1 MPKRFTAIVPTFMKA
16 VSDNFQFSPAVRVG
30 SHILV
35 SGIIGVD
42 FQGRLPADFRSQ
54 AENVLATLEAIVSEA
69 GATMDDVV
77 SLNSYHVGD
86 LQSQLAQLAE
96 VKAGRLGAPPYP
108 IWTGVGS
115 RSSQCRARSLKC
127 PQWCRRV
134 TKHLSLG
141 QEERPLL
148 HPVSAHLT

>member
-1 MPKRFTAIVPTFMKA
+1 MQKRFTAIVPTSMEALSKH
-16 VSDNFQFSPAVRVG
+16 FQFSPAVRVG

-42 FQGRLPADFRSQ
+42 PQGRLPADFRRQ

-86 LQSQLAQLAE
+86 LQSQLAQL
-96 VKAGRLGAPPYP
+96 
-108 IWTGVGS
+108 IWTGVGVA
-115 RSSQCRARSLKC
+115 QLAM
-127 PQWCRRV
+127 P
-134 TKHLSLG
+134 G
-141 QEERPLL
+141 ALL
-148 HPVSAHLT
+148 EVSAVVQARD

>member
-1 MPKRFTAIVPTFMKA
+1 MPKRFIAVVPIRMKA

-42 FQGRLPADFRSQ
+42 TQGTLPADFRSQ

-86 LQSQLAQLAE
+86 LQSQLAEFAE

-108 IWTGVGS
+108 TWTGVGVAQLGVPGALLEMS
-115 RSSQCRARSLKC
+115 AVVLARD
-127 PQWCRRV
+127 
-134 TKHLSLG
+134 
-141 QEERPLL
+141 
-148 HPVSAHLT
+148 

>member
-1 MPKRFTAIVPTFMKA
+1 MKKRFTAIFPPSMEALPKLF
-16 VSDNFQFSPAVRVG
+16 NFSPAVRVG

-42 FQGRLPADFRSQ
+42 PQGRLPADFRRQ

-77 SLNSYHVGD
+77 SLNSYHVVD

-96 VKAGRLGAPPYP
+96 VKAGRLIAPPYP
-108 IWTGVGS
+108 ILTGVGVA
-115 RSSQCRARSLKC
+115 QLAMPRA
-127 PQWCRRV
+127 
-134 TKHLSLG
+134 
-141 QEERPLL
+141 L
-148 HPVSAHLT
+148 H

>member
-1 MPKRFTAIVPTFMKA
+1 MQKRFTAIVPTSMEALSKH
-16 VSDNFQFSPAVRVG
+16 FQFSPAVRVG

-42 FQGRLPADFRSQ
+42 PQGRLPADFRRQ

-96 VKAGRLGAPPYP
+96 VKAGWLGAPPYP
-108 IWTGVGS
+108 IWTGVGVAQLAMPGALLEVS
-115 RSSQCRARSLKC
+115 AVVQAR
-127 PQWCRRV
+127 
-134 TKHLSLG
+134 G
-141 QEERPLL
+141 
-148 HPVSAHLT
+148 PVSAPP

>member
-1 MPKRFTAIVPTFMKA
+1 MAKRFTAVVPIFLQT
-16 VSDNFQFSPAVRVG
+16 VSDNFQFSPAVRAG

-42 FQGRLPADFRSQ
+42 AQGRLPADFRSQ
-54 AENVLATLEAIVSEA
+54 AENVIATLEAIVSGA

-86 LQSQLAQLAE
+86 LQSQLAELAE

-108 IWTGVGS
+108 TWTGIGVAQLGVPGALLEMS
-115 RSSQCRARSLKC
+115 AVVLARD
-127 PQWCRRV
+127 
-134 TKHLSLG
+134 
-141 QEERPLL
+141 
-148 HPVSAHLT
+148 

>member
-1 MPKRFTAIVPTFMKA
+1 MQKRFTAVVPTFMKA
-16 VSDNFQFSPAVRVG
+16 ASTHFQFSPAVRVG

-42 FQGRLPADFRSQ
+42 PQGRLPADFRRQ

-69 GATMDDVV
+69 GATLNDVV

-86 LQSQLAQLAE
+86 LQGQLAQLAE

-108 IWTGVGS
+108 IWTGVGVAQLGMPGALLEMS
-115 RSSQCRARSLKC
+115 AVVLARD
-127 PQWCRRV
+127 
-134 TKHLSLG
+134 
-141 QEERPLL
+141 
-148 HPVSAHLT
+148 

>member
-1 MPKRFTAIVPTFMKA
+1 MQKRFTAIVPTSMEALSKH
-16 VSDNFQFSPAVRVG
+16 FQFSPAVRVG

-42 FQGRLPADFRSQ
+42 PQGQLPADFRRQ
-54 AENVLATLEAIVSEA
+54 AENVLATLEAIVSAA

-108 IWTGVGS
+108 IWTGVGVAQLAMPGALLEVS
-115 RSSQCRARSLKC
+115 AVVQAR
-127 PQWCRRV
+127 
-134 TKHLSLG
+134 G
-141 QEERPLL
+141 
-148 HPVSAHLT
+148 PVSAPP

>member
-1 MPKRFTAIVPTFMKA
+1 MQKRFTAIVPTSMEALSKH
-16 VSDNFQFSPAVRVG
+16 FQFSPAVRVG

-42 FQGRLPADFRSQ
+42 PQGRLPADFRGQ

-86 LQSQLAQLAE
+86 LQSQLAQLSE
-96 VKAGRLGAPPYP
+96 VKAERLGAPPYP
-108 IWTGVGS
+108 IWTGVGVA
-115 RSSQCRARSLKC
+115 QLAM
-127 PQWCRRV
+127 P
-134 TKHLSLG
+134 G
-141 QEERPLL
+141 ALL
-148 HPVSAHLT
+148 EVSAVVQARD